1 MVGGWMESWN
11 VKEEA
16 AAADRNFIYI
26 NINYATN

>member
-16 AAADRNFIYI
+16 AADRNFIYI